1 MEDSIWKIWRDM
13 VCLRRP
19 YRFKFFK
26 GFLPQVLLGPFLNT
40 LSQIF
45 CWPAW
50 FKWAKLVKKNHEQ
63 NKASPSSKSL
73 LFKNI
78 QTWQLR
84 IKILLKQ
91 FFMLWKAY
99 FRLIYLFSNIL
110 FNPKKTEELIWKY
123 YLLCGLFFTRYDSKV
138 VLPGKRY
145 TPIVG
150 AFVGVPF

>member
-1 MEDSIWKIWRDM
+1 MRSILTLSWRANQWTGVYMITASVMMELNGTKSSRMDYIKFVEDSIWKIWRDM

-26 GFLPQVLLGPFLNT
+26 CFLPQVLLGPFLST

-63 NKASPSSKSL
+63 NKASPSSKNL

-78 QTWQLR
+78 QTKQRR

-91 FFMLWKAY
+91 FFVMKS
-99 FRLIYLFSNIL
+99 LFPFDL
-110 FNPKKTEELIWKY
+110 PFLKY
-123 YLLCGLFFTRYDSKV
+123 
-138 VLPGKRY
+138 
-145 TPIVG
+145 II
-150 AFVGVPF
+150 